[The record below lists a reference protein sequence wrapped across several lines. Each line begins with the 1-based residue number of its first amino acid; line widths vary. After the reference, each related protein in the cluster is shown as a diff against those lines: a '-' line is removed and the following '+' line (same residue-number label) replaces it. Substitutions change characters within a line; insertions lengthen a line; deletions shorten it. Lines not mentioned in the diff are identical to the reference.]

1 MNFFYKR
8 PTGEIS
14 LVLQVLNSFCAIV
27 NGVLRN
33 IKSVRYSLKKN
44 RVAFESTDKISYY
57 EKKRVSPGGESR
69 YAFLKFLNCIGI
81 QFGEIYSITAGTA
94 LIRMPAVIKFM
105 SSTF

>member
-1 MNFFYKR
+1 VNFFYIN

-14 LVLQVLNSFCAIV
+14 LALQVLNSLFAAV
-27 NGVLRN
+27 NGGLHIN
-33 IKSVRYSLKKN
+33 KSVWCSLKKN
-44 RVAFESTDKISYY
+44 RVAFKSTNKISYY

-69 YAFLKFLNCIGI
+69 YAFLKFPNCIGI
-81 QFGEIYSITAGTA
+81 QFREIYSITAGTT

>member
-1 MNFFYKR
+1 MNFFYIK

-14 LVLQVLNSFCAIV
+14 LSLKVLNSLCAAV
-27 NGVLRN
+27 NGGLHN
-33 IKSVRYSLKKN
+33 IKSVLCSLKKN
-44 RVAFESTDKISYY
+44 RVTFESTYKISYY

-69 YAFLKFLNCIGI
+69 CAFLKFPNCIGI
-81 QFGEIYSITAGTA
+81 QFREIYSITAGTT

>member
-8 PTGEIS
+8 PTGKIS
-14 LVLQVLNSFCAIV
+14 LALQVLNSLCAAV
-27 NGVLRN
+27 NGGLHN
-33 IKSVRYSLKKN
+33 LKSVRCSLKKK
-44 RVAFESTDKISYY
+44 RLAFKSTNKISYY

-69 YAFLKFLNCIGI
+69 YAFLKFPNCIGI
-81 QFGEIYSITAGTA
+81 QFREIYSITAGTT